1 MKMEMEKKPMKIE
14 DIRELCKEAHENA
27 VGIDDME
34 RQVDNPF

>member
-1 MKMEMEKKPMKIE
+1 MEKKAMKIE

-34 RQVDNPF
+34 HHVDNSF

>member
-34 RQVDNPF
+34 HEEDCPF